1 MTATEVRSTGTPPP
15 AMSVI
20 VATERF
26 ETVRALLRCL
36 RAQTVRDQLEVIIAA
51 PSEAIL
57 AADPAELEGFSR
69 VEIVE
74 VGPFK
79 AMAAPRAAGVRRAT
93 APIVAITESHAFP
106 VPQWAEALIAAHRGP
121 WAVVGPTMR
130 NADPDRVISW
140 TNLFLDYGPW
150 VEHAG
155 GEVADVPGHNSAY
168 KREILLSCGPELEG
182 MMRIETIL
190 HWMLRRQ
197 GHRFYVEPRAIT
209 YHTNVSLPSAWLG
222 ERWHAARV
230 FATERSR
237 AWSWPRRL
245 LFAAGSPVIPLLR
258 TRRIIHEIRRAGLQR
273 RLLPRILPSLVL
285 SLIVNAA
292 GEMMGYAAGA
302 GRSWDAVYH
311 HELYKLE
318 YIRPSERD
326 AILNGSITTPS
337 AVTGAGP
344 AAVQPTGTESAAAR

>member
-1 MTATEVRSTGTPPP
+1 MTVAEERSTGNPLP

-26 ETVRALLRCL
+26 ETVRALMRCL
-36 RAQTVRDQLEVIIAA
+36 RAQTVREQLEVIIAA
-51 PSEAIL
+51 PSAEVL
-57 AADPAELEGFSR
+57 AADPAELEGFAR
-69 VEIVE
+69 VQIVE
-74 VGPFK
+74 VGPFT
-79 AMAAPRAAGVRRAT
+79 AMATPRAAGVRRAT

-121 WAVVGPTMR
+121 WAVVGPSMH
-130 NADPDRVISW
+130 NANPAGIISW
-140 TNLFLDYGPW
+140 ATLFLDYGPW

-168 KREILLSCGPELEG
+168 KREILLSCGPELEA

-190 HWMLRRQ
+190 HWALRRQ
-197 GHRFYVEPRAIT
+197 GHRFCVEPRAIT
-209 YHTNVSLPSAWLG
+209 YHTNVSRPSAWLG
-222 ERWHAARV
+222 ERWHAARI
-230 FATERSR
+230 FAAERSR
-237 AWSWPRRL
+237 TWLWPRRL
-245 LFAAGSPVIPLLR
+245 LFAVGSPVIPMLR
-258 TRRIIHEIRRAGLQR
+258 TRRIIREIRRAGLQR
-273 RLLPRILPSLVL
+273 RLLPGILPTLVL

-318 YIRPSERD
+318 YVSPRERE
-326 AILNGSITTPS
+326 AILRGPLAEPLPDLTARPANVHP
-337 AVTGAGP
+337 GAGQSP
-344 AAVQPTGTESAAAR
+344 VGR